1 MSRNSAHAIAALA
14 FRYEKNCGQRRDGEA
29 KLGHRAV
36 QRLDFPGVSDIA
48 TAVKRGVRIENLA
61 PLAAEGHTDAVVV
74 IYIRRKIH
82 DHEAARAGIIAL
94 ADPGEHI
101 ATGIIGHHPFEAR
114 LIAIELVQ
122 RRQRAIELVEIADQ
136 RLDAGVFLL
145 LKKVPEER

>member
-1 MSRNSAHAIAALA
+1 MSRNAAHAIAALA
-14 FRYEKNCGQRRDGEA
+14 FRYEKNCGQRGGSET

-48 TAVKRGVRIENLA
+48 TAVKRGVIENLA

-82 DHEAARAGIIAL
+82 DHEATRAGIIAL

-136 RLDAGVFLL
+136 RLDAGMF
-145 LKKVPEER
+145 